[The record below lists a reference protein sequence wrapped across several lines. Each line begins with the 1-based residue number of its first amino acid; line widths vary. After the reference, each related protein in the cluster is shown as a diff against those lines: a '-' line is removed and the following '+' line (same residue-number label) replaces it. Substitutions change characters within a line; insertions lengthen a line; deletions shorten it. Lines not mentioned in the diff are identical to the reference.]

1 MQTKQLLPL
10 MLRAIITYDEKQEK
24 QVLEIVMG
32 PLQGPRLI
40 CKQELSVVFAVF
52 EFYQVLN

>member
-32 PLQGPRLI
+32 PLQGPRLVY
-40 CKQELSVVFAVF
+40 KQERFSCVRCM
-52 EFYQVLN
+52 